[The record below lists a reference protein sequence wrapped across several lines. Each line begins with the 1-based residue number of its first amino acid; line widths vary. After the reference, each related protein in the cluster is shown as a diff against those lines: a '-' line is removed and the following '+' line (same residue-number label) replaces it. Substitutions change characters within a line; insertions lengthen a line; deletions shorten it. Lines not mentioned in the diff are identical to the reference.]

1 MNRAAT
7 LTLNAPLLMLVAALA
22 LSTPFTAGAAP
33 AFLDY
38 AQQQTQQS
46 QAQEKNDAASAKQT
60 QESRQSADN
69 KKTGTNTSQLQK
81 RITSQQAAIAQ
92 KDKLIQQ
99 LKKQLAATPQ
109 TDTAGAN
116 EQAALNKRINEL
128 QVALSAATAEK
139 EALIKKAGVVQNN
152 NLQQSQAAARQQI
165 QQLTTQI
172 QQAEAENKRLSASFT
187 TLNKDKHALMTQ
199 LAAAEKEKQA
209 ALEQVKALNAD
220 KQPLATRLAA
230 AEKEKQAVL
239 EQVKALNADKQ
250 SLTIRLAAAEK
261 AQQAALD
268 QAKALNADKQPL
280 ATRLAAAEKEKQ
292 AVLEQVKALNADKQ
306 SLTIRLAAAE
316 KTQQAALDQV
326 KALNA
331 DKQSLS
337 TRLAAADK
345 APHGPA
351 NDAAAPKNEPPE
363 MAAIVADYRLQADK
377 DNAQLRM
384 KEDEIELLRTQLS
397 VQSKTRSGESAAAK
411 LSASGE
417 QQAYAIGASM
427 GSEALNVLTTR
438 RTQGVTVDAGL
449 VLQGIEDAFRG
460 QLRLGEQERNKALFD
475 VSQQVFQ
482 NLNKIEQKNIS
493 AGKKYQQAFARKKDV
508 VFKEGVYSR
517 VDYPGKGKI
526 SGNDLVTVVIK
537 EMLTDGTVINDMEA
551 KDQALTQKLDAYPP
565 VFREPLK
572 RLQNHGSVTLVVPP
586 EKAYG
591 SKGLPPKIP
600 PGATMVYSVR
610 IVDSQPEPA
619 K

>member
-1 MNRAAT
+1 MNKPAT
-7 LTLNAPLLMLVAALA
+7 LTPKAPLLMLVAALA
-22 LSTPFTAGAAP
+22 LSTSFYAGATP

-38 AQQQTQQS
+38 AQQQA
-46 QAQEKNDAASAKQT
+46 QAQEEKSSAATAKQA
-60 QESRQSADN
+60 SDARQNADN
-69 KKTGTNTSQLQK
+69 KKTTANNAQLQK
-81 RITSQQAAIAQ
+81 RIASQQATIAQ
-92 KDKLIQQ
+92 KDKIIQQ
-99 LKKQLAATPQ
+99 LKKQLTATPA
-109 TDTAGAN
+109 TDTSIAN
-116 EQAALNKRINEL
+116 EQAALNNKIKQL
-128 QVALSAATAEK
+128 QLALTAATAEN
-139 EALIKKAGVVQNN
+139 ETLIKKEVVARNN
-152 NLQQSQAAARQQI
+152 TLQQSQAAALKQI
-165 QQLTTQI
+165 QQLTSQL
-172 QQAEAENKRLSASFT
+172 QSVEAENKRLSTSLT
-187 TLNKDKHALMTQ
+187 TLNTDKQTLTSRLAAAEKAQQTALGQ
-199 LAAAEKEKQA
+199 LTALDTDKQTLTARLMAAEKEKQA
-209 ALEQVKALNAD
+209 ALDQAKALNAD
-220 KQPLATRLAA
+220 KQPLATRLAVV
-230 AEKEKQAVL
+230 EKEKLAAL
-239 EQVKALNADKQ
+239 EQVKALTTDKQ

-268 QAKALNADKQPL
+268 Q
-280 ATRLAAAEKEKQ
+280 
-292 AVLEQVKALNADKQ
+292 VKALNADKQ
-306 SLTIRLAAAE
+306 SLTARLAAAE
-316 KTQQAALDQV
+316 KAPT
-326 KALNA
+326 
-331 DKQSLS
+331 
-337 TRLAAADK
+337 TRPDT
-345 APHGPA
+345 
-351 NDAAAPKNEPPE
+351 AAAPKNEPPE
-363 MAAIVADYRLQADK
+363 MAAVVAAYRLQADK

-384 KEDEIELLRTQLS
+384 KEDEIQLLRTQLS

-427 GSEALNVLTTR
+427 GAEALNVLTTR
-438 RTQGVTVDAGL
+438 RTQGITVDAGL
-449 VLQGIEDAFRG
+449 VLRGIEDAFSG

-508 VFKEGVYSR
+508 VFKDGVYSR

-565 VFREPLK
+565 VFRGPLQ
-572 RLQNHGSVTLVVPP
+572 RLQNHGSLTLVVPP

-610 IVDSQPEPA
+610 IVDSQPAPA